1 MGTEPEDMVII
12 EMASRFS
19 LIRCGVFRRLATVLL
34 VALISACASNQPKEQ
49 EELPDWTLDFPRPVE
64 FQLLVRDDLLIVGT
78 LRHLYGIDPVTGK
91 TLWRQRNVAVT
102 RDDLTPLGERSYLLV
117 NDSAG
122 GAFDDRDT
130 NILALDNKKGDIVWE
145 SRILQGKI
153 LQGALDESEEI
164 FYFTTVPKAH
174 GDDRGFLSGALPG
187 KGFGSGYEQVPYLH
201 ALEVST
207 GRLLWTQPFDDKVLL
222 RPAQNR
228 QLDEKADWTYTRPFD
243 LGLYHPPFVA
253 GSVVCLTYTGIH
265 CYDRASGTLLWK
277 RKFDVIEDDL
287 ALSYANPLVDGDA
300 VITSGNHRV
309 RAYDIHTGKVLWKSD
324 KFDIISELSLGGDTI
339 YGQLGGQFF
348 DIDSEKWKWKG
359 DFGLVALDRRSGK
372 TLWKYDDADD
382 ASTNLLVYDNKVWLA
397 DKKNLIALDRL
408 SGLVWYRQEHDFE
421 DPPVYAALNE
431 LGQVVLVGDGEA
443 AAFAPDLGTR
453 EWYVRHEPVRPGAW
467 SRFSTALMRATGN
480 VLKFGTFLLSHGVG
494 AFPSLA
500 VPIGSVNFKIISTKK
515 IVKTTAGRSARRLT
529 YHSGFDEGGVGNLN
543 LSGNF
548 QYFVTQP
555 HGSGKAALAMLNL
568 STGRTERLIR
578 MDAEYPDLI
587 IDEGNSKIYENTGQQ
602 LLALPLEHSAPSY
615 AANHGPIAERR
626 QSGHMTSDPLPVNP
640 Q

>member
-1 MGTEPEDMVII
+1 VKAGIGVDPESMVN
-12 EMASRFS
+12 SREHSFVHGGYS
-19 LIRCGVFRRLATVLL
+19 RRFVIVFL
-34 VALISACASNQPKEQ
+34 VALISACASNTPKPQ
-49 EELPDWTLDFPRPVE
+49 EAPPDWTIDFDRPVA

-78 LRHLYGIDPVTGK
+78 VRHLYGIDPATGK
-91 TLWRQRNVAVT
+91 TLWRKRNVAIT
-102 RDDLTPLGERSYLLV
+102 RDDLTPLGDRSYVLV
-117 NDSAG
+117 NDAAG

-130 NILALDNKKGDIVWE
+130 NILALDNNTGDILWE

-153 LQGALDESEEI
+153 LQGALDDSEEI

-174 GDDRGFLSGALPG
+174 GDDRGFLAGALPG

-207 GRLLWTQPFDDKVLL
+207 GRLLWNRAFEHEVLL
-222 RPAQNR
+222 RPAMSR
-228 QLDEKADWTYTRPFD
+228 QLDEKDDWTYTRPFD

-253 GSVVCLTYTGIH
+253 GNLVCLTYTGIY
-265 CYDRASGTLLWK
+265 CYDRASGNLSWK
-277 RKFDVIEDDL
+277 RKFDVIEHDL
-287 ALSYANPLVDGDA
+287 ALSYANPLVDNDTI
-300 VITSGNHRV
+300 ITSGNRRV
-309 RAYDIHTGKVLWKSD
+309 RAYDRRNGNVQWKSE
-324 KFDIISELSLGGDTI
+324 KFDIVSELLLDGNTV

-359 DFGLVALDRRSGK
+359 DFGVVALDRRNGK

-382 ASTNLLVYDNKVWLA
+382 ASTNLLIYDDKIWLA
-397 DKKNLIALDRL
+397 DKKHLIALDRFD
-408 SGLVWYRQEHDFE
+408 GHVRYRQEHGFE
-421 DPPVYAALNE
+421 EPPVYAALNE
-431 LGQVVLVGDGEA
+431 MGQVVLVGDGEA

-453 EWYVRHEPVRPGAW
+453 DWYVQHAPIKPGAW

-494 AFPSLA
+494 VLPSLA

-515 IVKTTAGRSARRLT
+515 IVTTTAGRTARRLT

-568 STGRTERLIR
+568 STGKTERMIR
-578 MDAEYPDLI
+578 MDAEYPDLV
-587 IDEGNSKIYENTGQQ
+587 IDEGNNKIYENIGQQ
-602 LLALPLEHSAPSY
+602 LLALPLEHPSPSY
-615 AANHGPIAERR
+615 ALNRELPGAQRR
-626 QSGHMTSDPLPVNP
+626 ADSIMGEPMSVRP
-640 Q
+640 